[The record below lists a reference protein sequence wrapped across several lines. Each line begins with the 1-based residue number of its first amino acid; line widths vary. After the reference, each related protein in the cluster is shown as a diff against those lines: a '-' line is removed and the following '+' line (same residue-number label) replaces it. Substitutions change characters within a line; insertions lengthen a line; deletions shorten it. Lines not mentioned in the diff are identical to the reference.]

1 MTRKTWPL
9 TGGIHPPE
17 NKHQSTQ
24 QPIKIAALP
33 DKVILP
39 LSQHIGAPAE
49 PIVAVGDHVLT
60 GQCIA
65 RANGFVSAPVHASVS
80 GTVTAIGPMPIPHA
94 SGMSEPCIEIQ
105 SDGLDQW
112 TSLKTNENYPSLSAE
127 KLLEIIQQAGITGL
141 GGAGFPT
148 AVKLAARAESAIKTL
163 IINGTECEPYI
174 TADDMLMRE
183 RADQIISGIQILHDL
198 VKPTE
203 CLLGVEDNKPEAIA
217 ALKKAAENTA
227 IEIVVFPTKY
237 PSGGE
242 KQLIQILT
250 GKEVPSGSLPAD
262 IGILCQNVGTAAAI
276 HDAVILGKP
285 LISRITTI
293 TGEALQQPGNFE
305 VRLGTPV
312 DFLLEQASLHSEQLA
327 RLVMGG
333 PMMGFTLQSLT
344 VPVIKTT
351 NCLIAG
357 TQTELPPV
365 PPAQSCI
372 RCGHCAEACP
382 VSLLPQQLFWFAQG
396 KEYAQLQ
403 HHNLFDCIE
412 CGACAYVCPS
422 HIPLVQ
428 YYRGAK
434 GIIRQQELMQQK
446 AAQSK
451 QRFEA
456 RQERLAKE
464 AAAKEAKRKANAEK
478 AARLKAAA
486 AEKAS
491 SNEQPKQEIQAALE
505 RAKAKKTPSKSRP
518 QLSAEQKE
526 LKIQLA
532 MVSAQLKKL
541 QRSMEQSESTPDAK
555 QQKDLD
561 RLQQQQQSLEK
572 ALAEATSNETDQAS
586 SSSESSG
593 SSSSSEGANTGQDLK
608 VLQIKLAQA
617 KAALKKAERAYAS
630 AAEKNA
636 ADQDALKAD
645 ITNKQAALT
654 EAEQAL
660 AKAKPSVAEQPS
672 HSKEATSKKPK
683 KPPLDEKTKT
693 LKIQVAMAKAQLRKL
708 NKLAEHADTA
718 PSKEEVEAAEKA
730 FSEAETALAEH
741 QQQTSS
747 SLADV

>member
-33 DKVILP
+33 DKVVLP

-49 PIVAVGDHVLT
+49 PIVAVGDYVLT

-80 GTVTAIGPMPIPHA
+80 GTVTNIGPMAVPHA
-94 SGMSEPCIEIQ
+94 SGMFEPCIEIQ

-112 TSLKTNENYPSLSAE
+112 VALKTNEDFASSSTEA
-127 KLLEIIQQAGITGL
+127 LLETIQQAGITGL

-183 RADQIISGIQILHDL
+183 RADQIISGIQILQHL

-203 CLLGVEDNKPEAIA
+203 CLLGVEDNKPEAIV
-217 ALKKAAENTA
+217 ALKKAAKNTT

-285 LISRITTI
+285 LISRITTV

-312 DFLLEQASLHSEQLA
+312 DFLLEQASLHSEHLQ

-333 PMMGFTLQSLT
+333 PMMGFTLQSLA
-344 VPVIKTT
+344 VPIIKTT
-351 NCLIAG
+351 NCLIAA
-357 TQTELPPV
+357 TQTELPPAS
-365 PPAQSCI
+365 PAQSCI

-456 RQERLAKE
+456 RQDRLAKE
-464 AAAKEAKRKANAEK
+464 TAAKEAKRKANAEK

-486 AEKAS
+486 AEKAATDQ
-491 SNEQPKQEIQAALE
+491 QPKQEIQAALE
-505 RAKAKKTPSKSRP
+505 RAKAKKTPNKSKP
-518 QLSAEQKE
+518 QLTAEQKE

-541 QRSMEQSESTPDAK
+541 QRNIEQSESTPDVK
-555 QQKDLD
+555 QQEDLD
-561 RLQQQQQSLEK
+561 RLQQQQQSLET
-572 ALAEATSNETDQAS
+572 ALAVATPNDSNQAAPPVEKATTSNSKENAS
-586 SSSESSG
+586 SG
-593 SSSSSEGANTGQDLK
+593 PDLK

-617 KAALKKAERAYAS
+617 KAALKKAERAYAA
-630 AAEKNA
+630 AAENNA
-636 ADQDALKAD
+636 ADQDALQAT
-645 ITNKQAALT
+645 IAEKQAALA

-660 AKAKPSVAEQPS
+660 AKAKTSTEVPSP
-672 HSKEATSKKPK
+672 SKEAASKKPK

-718 PSKEEVEAAEKA
+718 PPKEEIEAAEKA
-730 FSEAETALAEH
+730 LSEAESALAEH
-741 QQQTSS
+741 QQQPSS
-747 SLADV
+747 SLADA

>member
-33 DKVILP
+33 EKVILP

-49 PIVAVGDHVLT
+49 PVVAVGDQVLT

-80 GTVTAIGPMPIPHA
+80 GTVTAIGPMAVPHA

-105 SDGLDQW
+105 SDGQDLW
-112 TSLKTNENYPSLSAE
+112 TSLISNEDYTSLSAE

-183 RADQIISGIQILHDL
+183 RAEQIISGIKILQYL

-217 ALKKAAENTA
+217 ALKKAAENTT

-312 DFLLEQASLHSEQLA
+312 DFLLEQAGLHPEQLA

-333 PMMGFTLQSLT
+333 PMMGFTLQSLA

-357 TQTELPPV
+357 SQTELSPA

-456 RQERLAKE
+456 RQDRLAKE

-491 SNEQPKQEIQAALE
+491 SSEQPKQEIQAALE
-505 RAKAKKTPSKSRP
+505 RAKAKKAPSKTRP
-518 QLSAEQKE
+518 LLSAEQKE

-541 QRSMEQSESTPDAK
+541 QRSIEQSGSAPDAK
-555 QQKDLD
+555 QQDDLD

-572 ALAEATSNETDQAS
+572 ALATATPNDSDQAS
-586 SSSESSG
+586 TPTDATTSQEKTGSG
-593 SSSSSEGANTGQDLK
+593 PDLK
-608 VLQIKLAQA
+608 VFQIKLAQA

-630 AAEKNA
+630 AAENNA

-645 ITNKQAALT
+645 IAEKQAALT

-660 AKAKPSVAEQPS
+660 AKANPSLTEPS
-672 HSKEATSKKPK
+672 HSKDTASKKPK
-683 KPPLDEKTKT
+683 KQPLDEKTKT

-708 NKLAEHADTA
+708 NKLAEQAETA
-718 PSKEEVEAAEKA
+718 PSQEEIEVAEKA
-730 FSEAETALAEH
+730 LSDVESALSEH
-741 QQQTSS
+741 QQHTSS

>member
-33 DKVILP
+33 DKVVLP

-49 PIVAVGDHVLT
+49 PIVAVGDYVLT

-80 GTVTAIGPMPIPHA
+80 GTVTNIGPMAVPHA
-94 SGMSEPCIEIQ
+94 SGMFEPCIEIQ

-112 TSLKTNENYPSLSAE
+112 VALKTNEDYASLSTEA
-127 KLLEIIQQAGITGL
+127 LLETIQQAGITGL

-183 RADQIISGIQILHDL
+183 RADQIISGIQILQHL

-203 CLLGVEDNKPEAIA
+203 CLLGVEDNKPEAIV
-217 ALKKAAENTA
+217 ALKKAAKNTT

-285 LISRITTI
+285 LISRITTA

-312 DFLLEQASLHSEQLA
+312 DFLLKQASLHSEHLG

-333 PMMGFTLQSLT
+333 PMMGFTLQSLA
-344 VPVIKTT
+344 VPIIKTT
-351 NCLIAG
+351 NCLIAA
-357 TQTELPPV
+357 TQTELPPAS
-365 PPAQSCI
+365 PAQSCI

-456 RQERLAKE
+456 RQDRLAKE
-464 AAAKEAKRKANAEK
+464 TAAKEAKRKANAEK

-486 AEKAS
+486 AEKAATDQ
-491 SNEQPKQEIQAALE
+491 QPKQEIQAALE
-505 RAKAKKTPSKSRP
+505 RAKAKKAPNKSKP
-518 QLSAEQKE
+518 QLTAEQKE

-541 QRSMEQSESTPDAK
+541 QRNIEQSESTPDVK
-555 QQKDLD
+555 QQEDLD
-561 RLQQQQQSLEK
+561 RLQQQQQSLET
-572 ALAEATSNETDQAS
+572 ALAAATPNDSNQAAPPVEKATTSNSKENAS
-586 SSSESSG
+586 SG
-593 SSSSSEGANTGQDLK
+593 PDLK

-617 KAALKKAERAYAS
+617 KAALKKAERAYAA
-630 AAEKNA
+630 AAENNA
-636 ADQDALKAD
+636 ADQDALQAT
-645 ITNKQAALT
+645 IAEKQAALA

-660 AKAKPSVAEQPS
+660 AKAKTSTEAPSP
-672 HSKEATSKKPK
+672 SKEAASKKPK

-708 NKLAEHADTA
+708 NKLAEHADKA
-718 PSKEEVEAAEKA
+718 PPKEEIEAAEKA
-730 FSEAETALAEH
+730 LSEAESALAEH
-741 QQQTSS
+741 QQQPSS
-747 SLADV
+747 SLADA

>member
-24 QPIKIAALP
+24 LPIKIAALP
-33 DKVILP
+33 GKVVLP

-49 PIVAVGDHVLT
+49 PIVAVGDYVLT

-80 GTVTAIGPMPIPHA
+80 GTVTNIGPMAVPHA
-94 SGMSEPCIEIQ
+94 SGMFEPCIEIQ

-112 TSLKTNENYPSLSAE
+112 VALKTNEDFASSSTEA
-127 KLLEIIQQAGITGL
+127 LLETIQQAGITGL

-183 RADQIISGIQILHDL
+183 RADQIISGIQILQHL

-203 CLLGVEDNKPEAIA
+203 CLLGVEDNKPEAIV
-217 ALKKAAENTA
+217 ALKKAAKNTT

-285 LISRITTI
+285 LISRITTV

-312 DFLLEQASLHSEQLA
+312 DFLLEQASLHSEHLE

-333 PMMGFTLQSLT
+333 PMMGFTLQSLA
-344 VPVIKTT
+344 VPIIKTT
-351 NCLIAG
+351 NCLIAA
-357 TQTELPPV
+357 TQTELPPAS
-365 PPAQSCI
+365 PAQSCI

-456 RQERLAKE
+456 RQDRLAKE
-464 AAAKEAKRKANAEK
+464 TAAKEAKRKANAEK

-486 AEKAS
+486 AEKAATDQ
-491 SNEQPKQEIQAALE
+491 QPKQEIQAALE
-505 RAKAKKTPSKSRP
+505 RAKAKKAPNKSKP
-518 QLSAEQKE
+518 QLTAEQKE

-541 QRSMEQSESTPDAK
+541 QRNIEQSESTPDVK
-555 QQKDLD
+555 QQEDLD
-561 RLQQQQQSLEK
+561 RLQQQQQSLET
-572 ALAEATSNETDQAS
+572 ALAAATPNDSNQAAPPVEKATTSNSKENAS
-586 SSSESSG
+586 SG
-593 SSSSSEGANTGQDLK
+593 PDLK

-617 KAALKKAERAYAS
+617 KAALKKAERAYAA
-630 AAEKNA
+630 AAENNA
-636 ADQDALKAD
+636 ADKDALQAT
-645 ITNKQAALT
+645 IAEKQAALA

-660 AKAKPSVAEQPS
+660 AKAKTSTEAPSP
-672 HSKEATSKKPK
+672 SKEAASKKPK

-693 LKIQVAMAKAQLRKL
+693 LKIQVAMAKAQLWKL

-718 PSKEEVEAAEKA
+718 PPKEEIEAAEKA
-730 FSEAETALAEH
+730 LSEAESALAEH
-741 QQQTSS
+741 QQQPSS
-747 SLADV
+747 SLADA